1 MFELVDLYEAADVEK
16 QNATDEAELAGGQD
30 KTRHLKFKPLIE
42 WMRQVRADQ
51 NAQYLKCLN
60 WTRGMFEIN
69 NITTVAMFE
78 NVSHKSP
85 GKDNVEETFAH
96 AVKIAFKEDATVP
109 AMSVAEAAD
118 LCEAIAKKCEEDG
131 IDLNEVEVFIEN
143 EKGKLT
149 YFMWYYDEGTDT
161 AVIIKNQNPRNAA
174 AFLKGGAENVV
185 IKAAKTSQTSE
196 KLIDELAK
204 IQEQM
209 AKLKQREDD
218 VYNRME
224 RMNETED
231 EDEDAGDENA
241 GEKPAKKA
249 KPSKK

>member
-1 MFELVDLYEAADVEK
+1 MFELVDLYENTAALDV
-16 QNATDEAELAGGQD
+16 ADEAELAGGQD

-51 NAQYLKCLN
+51 NAKYLKCLN
-60 WTRGMFEIN
+60 WTRGMFEIH

-85 GKDNVEETFAH
+85 GAANGEEIFAH
-96 AVKIAFKEDATVP
+96 AVKIAFKEDASVP

-118 LCEAIAKKCEEDG
+118 LCEAIATKCEEDG
-131 IDLNEVEVFIEN
+131 IDLDTVEVFIEN

-185 IKAAKTSQTSE
+185 IKAAKTSQTPE
-196 KLIDELAK
+196 RLMDELAK

-224 RMNETED
+224 QMNETE
-231 EDEDAGDENA
+231 EEEEEGTEEDAD
-241 GEKPAKKA
+241 EKPVKKA
-249 KPSKK
+249 KKPSKK